1 MSITYVNERGA
12 EITGT
17 TVLLSDG
24 TLALVSLRPR
34 HFGQRTYRANARI
47 YGATDVL
54 IPAVNAAE
62 PRFVP
67 YTDAKSSPEDVAAE
81 KEWLSWRRKA
91 VTATTKRLNA
101 LLPALSPIIGEVGK
115 AKFSYNAG
123 CSTCKCS
130 PGYVTDVLVTDPAT
144 GRFADVYITS
154 LAGLTRKAA

>member
-1 MSITYVNERGA
+1 MTTTYVNERGA

-24 TLALVSLRPR
+24 SLALVSLRPR
-34 HFGQRTYRANARI
+34 SHYGRTYRANARI
-47 YGATDVL
+47 YGATDTL

-62 PRFVP
+62 PRFVA
-67 YTDAKSSPEDVAAE
+67 YTDAKSSPEDVADE
-81 KEWLSWRRKA
+81 KAWLSWRRKA

-101 LLPALSPIIGEVGK
+101 LLPALSPIIGEVGR

-130 PGYVTDVLVTDPAT
+130 PGYVTDSLIIDPAT
-144 GRFADVYITS
+144 GRFADVHITS